1 MGTAFLKFDASAEG
15 HIQGTKGSPRGGPQ
29 RSTDTPAPMPV
40 EEEGGNGKVF
50 LKGCARGLSKVCE
63 EKVRREIEERK
74 REKESDNV
82 CI

>member
-1 MGTAFLKFDASAEG
+1 MAEG
-15 HIQGTKGSPRGGPQ
+15 HFQGTEGLHRGGPQ
-29 RSTDTPAPMPV
+29 RSTDIPAPRSV
-40 EEEGGNGKVF
+40 EEEGGDGKVF

-63 EKVRREIEERK
+63 EKRREIEIERK